1 MKHKIFNFAV
11 FCAAT
16 VATTPFWP
24 VAAHADSNEKVV
36 TEPQSDSLVS
46 VSNEGNCDKLSVR
59 VEIDWNRDENAQ
71 SFVSRYAHG
80 TESKVAAHACKQ
92 HLVPHRY
99 GGGSIATVLAF
110 AGAIYGLWVAFFYD
124 GGMAG
129 LVPFAIAACVG
140 AVCAGIRA
148 ASAVSPGHGLW
159 PALCGPDT
167 RRDMLSKSSP
177 FASPTLNG

>member
-1 MKHKIFNFAV
+1 MA
-11 FCAAT
+11 
-16 VATTPFWP
+16 
-24 VAAHADSNEKVV
+24 
-36 TEPQSDSLVS
+36 
-46 VSNEGNCDKLSVR
+46 
-59 VEIDWNRDENAQ
+59 
-71 SFVSRYAHG
+71 
-80 TESKVAAHACKQ
+80 TESKVNDNSRWQPMPANNTLSRTDMA
-92 HLVPHRY
+92 V
-99 GGGSIATVLAF
+99 GSIATVLAC

-124 GGMAG
+124 GGTAG